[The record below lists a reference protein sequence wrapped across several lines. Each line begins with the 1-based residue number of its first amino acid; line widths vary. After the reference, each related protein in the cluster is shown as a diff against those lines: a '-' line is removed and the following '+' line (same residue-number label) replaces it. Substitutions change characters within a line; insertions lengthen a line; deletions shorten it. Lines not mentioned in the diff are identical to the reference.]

1 MVCSFQNLIKTF
13 SSLGLEIESKILS
26 LLITSSEP
34 VPSARGLASLAPAY
48 STDSQL
54 AGGFAPWT
62 TLVGADAPPYLCL
75 TIILY
80 LSNTKY
86 YLKINYTFSFFLKL
100 LDTESNLHPN
110 NSSPCFISLHIFLFI
125 IFPSIIIFLHYIPL
139 CYNIFQ
145 LYIFFVFI
153 FCLFLSIVI
162 LISIIFLFIIISL
175 PVIIFLLIIVSLPTV
190 LVYLSYCYISIIIFL
205 PTKIFF
211 HTAIYLP
218 LQYIFF
224 PITISPWYYIS
235 NLLTVKL
242 KIASCKRTPRD

>member
-1 MVCSFQNLIKTF
+1 MMLYD
-13 SSLGLEIESKILS
+13 
-26 LLITSSEP
+26 TSSEP
-34 VPSARGLASLAPAY
+34 VPSARGLDSLAPAY

-62 TLVGADAPPYLCL
+62 PLVGADAPPYLCL

-86 YLKINYTFSFFLKL
+86 YLKINHTFSFLFKL

-110 NSSPCFISLHIFLFI
+110 NSSPSFISLHIFLFI

-162 LISIIFLFIIISL
+162 LISIIFLSIIISLPIIIFFSALIYPCYHFL
-175 PVIIFLLIIVSLPTV
+175 PVIIFLLIIIPLPTV
-190 LVYLSYCYISIIIFL
+190 LVLLKYRMRSNPAFRSIL
-205 PTKIFF
+205 
-211 HTAIYLP
+211 
-218 LQYIFF
+218 
-224 PITISPWYYIS
+224 IS
-235 NLLTVKL
+235 NNFGQQSWTLVISTF
-242 KIASCKRTPRD
+242 SR

>member
-62 TLVGADAPPYLCL
+62 PLVGADAPPYLCL

-86 YLKINYTFSFFLKL
+86 YLKINYTFSFLFKL
-100 LDTESNLHPN
+100 LDTESNLHTN

-139 CYNIFQ
+139 CYNIPPYYNILLGYNIS
-145 LYIFFVFI
+145 LYNF
-153 FCLFLSIVI
+153 
-162 LISIIFLFIIISL
+162 L
-175 PVIIFLLIIVSLPTV
+175 PVIIFLLIIISLPTV
-190 LVYLSYCYISIIIFL
+190 LVYLFL
-205 PTKIFF
+205 
-211 HTAIYLP
+211 
-218 LQYIFF
+218 
-224 PITISPWYYIS
+224 
-235 NLLTVKL
+235 LL
-242 KIASCKRTPRD
+242 

>member
-62 TLVGADAPPYLCL
+62 PLVGAGAPLYLCL

-86 YLKINYTFSFFLKL
+86 YLKINYTFSFFKL

-110 NSSPCFISLHIFLFI
+110 NSSPRFISLHIFLFI
-125 IFPSIIIFLHYIPL
+125 IFPSIINFLHYIPL
-139 CYNIFQ
+139 CYDIFQ
-145 LYIFFVFI
+145 LYIFFVII

-162 LISIIFLFIIISL
+162 LISIIFLSIKISLPIIIFFSAIIYPCYHFL
-175 PVIIFLLIIVSLPTV
+175 PVIIFLLIIISLPTV
-190 LVYLSYCYISIIIFL
+190 LVYLSLLLY
-205 PTKIFF
+205 F
-211 HTAIYLP
+211 H
-218 LQYIFF
+218 
-224 PITISPWYYIS
+224 YYIS
-235 NLLTVKL
+235 
-242 KIASCKRTPRD
+242 PH